1 MELMATDIPT
11 KQRAWMVVG
20 RDVPRK
26 AMKFVEDAEVPSKLK
41 PGDVLIKVQA
51 AALNPAC
58 VQFCVVSAQKCS
70 RTITITW
77 YM

>member
-1 MELMATDIPT
+1 MATEIPT

-26 AMKFVEDAEVPSKLK
+26 AMKLVEDAEVPSKLK

-58 VQFCVVSAQKCS
+58 VLFCVLPLVNAHEG
-70 RTITITW
+70 
-77 YM
+77 